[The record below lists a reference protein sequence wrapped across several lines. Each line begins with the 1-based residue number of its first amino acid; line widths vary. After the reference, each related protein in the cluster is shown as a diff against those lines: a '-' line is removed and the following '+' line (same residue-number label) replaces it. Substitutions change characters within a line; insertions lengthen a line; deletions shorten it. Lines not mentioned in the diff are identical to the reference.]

1 VVLAAL
7 AALAWHFNMPPRHS
21 ALDPIPDVL
30 RAVVAGVLVFGICG
44 FGLVRL
50 LLPAPLRRHEPLW
63 VLPTGACATGLGLTI
78 LGFAAVP
85 FSVSLPVLLVSGVG
99 LGVVAVRRRGGVH
112 IELPALGWPV
122 YLALAVL
129 FVALVPLVFIQH
141 YAAPVGEGS
150 DAHVATGVAQLL
162 KHAYPTGTNISQP
175 INQMQPTWQSKYP
188 IYYAY
193 AAVSGVSGLATWQV
207 LSILAALLLALT
219 ALGFF
224 LVAREVFGAQAGVAL
239 VAMGLA
245 ALDREALQ
253 TILHPYFNQTWGFF
267 ALPFTL
273 VTGWWAVQP
282 GLSRSDRTGTIALLV
297 IFALVLV
304 LAYPLAAPI
313 PAVPL
318 IVFAFEERRRRVRE
332 GRRVLRLGDLYRG
345 RRSLLWLIPAAALLA
360 VPVAGAV
367 YKAGSAVNVLLPGH
381 SLADWG
387 GDMRTFIPWNWFF
400 SLPGSAVGWVLL
412 VGVLGLAAWGLAR
425 QRRSLALGLGGLL
438 TLALL
443 LALYFRHRQTGY
455 YFEFKLLA
463 FVGPLTLLIAA
474 VGAARLRRVRV
485 GVLGALSVL
494 VAGSAVA
501 QIRQTGYQ
509 LPRTII
515 QLADWA
521 HSLPRGAS
529 IRLDIW
535 PPLQLWGAYFLA
547 SRPVCS
553 EHPLVNTDYPH
564 VAFSVKADYILTTWS
579 APVPA
584 DAVGPP
590 VRANDQFR
598 LFREK
603 ASVPGPS
610 YCTTRR
616 FDRLYSGPGHEYR

>member
-1 VVLAAL
+1 
-7 AALAWHFNMPPRHS
+7 M
-21 ALDPIPDVL
+21 PDVL
-30 RAVVAGVLVFGICG
+30 RAVGASVVVFGICG

-50 LLPAPLRRHEPLW
+50 LLPTALRRYEPLW
-63 VLPTGACATGLGLTI
+63 VLPTGACAAGLGLTI

-85 FSVSLPVLLVSGVG
+85 FPASLALILVAGVA
-99 LGVVAVRRRGGVH
+99 LGWLALRRRGRPR
-112 IELPALGWPV
+112 IELPTLGWPV
-122 YLALAVL
+122 YLAVAVL
-129 FVALVPLVFIQH
+129 FVALVPLVLIQH

-150 DAHVATGVAQLL
+150 DAHVATGVAQFLQ
-162 KHAYPTGTNISQP
+162 HAYPTSTDISQP
-175 INQMQPTWQSKYP
+175 VNQMQPTWQSKYP

-193 AAVSGVSGLATWQV
+193 AAVSGISGLATWQV

-219 ALGFF
+219 AVGFF
-224 LVAREVFGAQAGVAL
+224 LVAREVLRAPTAVAL

-253 TILHPYFNQTWGFF
+253 TVLHPYFNQTWGFF
-267 ALPFTL
+267 AMPFTL

-282 GLSRSDRTGTIALLV
+282 GLSRSDRTGTIALLA
-297 IFALVLV
+297 IFALILV

-318 IVFAFEERRRRVRE
+318 IVFAFEERRRRAKE
-332 GRRVLRLGDLYRG
+332 GRRVFRVRDLYRG
-345 RRSLLWLIPAAALLA
+345 RRSLLWLIPVAALLA
-360 VPVAGAV
+360 VPVAGAF
-367 YKAGSAVNVLLPGH
+367 YKAGTAVKVLLPGH

-387 GDMRTFIPWNWFF
+387 GDMRAFIPWNWFF
-400 SLPGSAVGWVLL
+400 SLPASAVGWVLL
-412 VGVLGLAAWGLAR
+412 VGVLALAAWGLVA
-425 QRRSLALGLGGLL
+425 QRRSLSLGLGGLL
-438 TLALL
+438 ALALL
-443 LALYFRHRQTGY
+443 AALYFRHRQTGY

-474 VGAARLRRVRV
+474 VGAARLRRL
-485 GVLGALSVL
+485 GVVALATLSVL

-521 HSLPRGAS
+521 HALPPNAS

-535 PPLQLWGAYFLA
+535 PPLQLWGAYFLS

-553 EHPLVNTDYPH
+553 EHPLLATDYPH
-564 VAFSVKADYILTTWS
+564 VALSIKADYILTTWS
-579 APVPA
+579 QPVPA
-584 DAVGPP
+584 DAVGHP
-590 VRANDQFR
+590 VKANNQFR
-598 LFREK
+598 LFRQR

-616 FDRLYSGPGHEYR
+616 YDRLYSGAGHRYR

>member
-1 VVLAAL
+1 VVVAL
-7 AALAWHFNMPPRHS
+7 AALAWHFNIPPRHGVLD
-21 ALDPIPDVL
+21 ALPDVL
-30 RAVVAGVLVFGICG
+30 RAVAASIVVFGICG

-50 LLPAPLRRHEPLW
+50 LLPAPLRRYEPLW
-63 VLPTGACATGLGLTI
+63 VLPTGACAAGLGLTI

-85 FSVSLPVLLVSGVG
+85 FPVSLAVLLVAGAALG
-99 LGVVAVRRRGGVH
+99 LLAVRRHGWAR

-122 YLALAVL
+122 YLAVAVL

-150 DAHVATGVAQLL
+150 DAHVAAGVAQFL

-219 ALGFF
+219 AVGFF
-224 LVAREVFGAQAGVAL
+224 LVAREVFRAAPGVAL

-253 TILHPYFNQTWGFF
+253 TVLHPYFNQTWGFF

-282 GLSRSDRTGTIALLV
+282 GLTRPERQRTAVLLV

-318 IVFAFEERRRRVRE
+318 IVFAYDERRRRARA
-332 GRRVLRLGDLYRG
+332 GRRVFRIGDLYRG
-345 RRSLLWLIPAAALLA
+345 RRSLLWIIPVCALLA
-360 VPVAGAV
+360 VPVAGAF
-367 YKAGSAVNVLLPGH
+367 YKAGSAVRVLLPGH

-387 GDMRTFIPWNWFF
+387 GDMRRFIPWNWFF

-412 VGVLGLAAWGLAR
+412 AGILALAAWGLAR

-474 VGAARLRRVRV
+474 IGAARVRRV
-485 GVLGALSVL
+485 GVAILAVLSVL
-494 VAGSAVA
+494 TAGSAVA
-501 QIRQTGYQ
+501 QIKQTGYQ
-509 LPRTII
+509 LPRTTI

-521 HSLPRGAS
+521 RTLPPGAS

-535 PPLQLWGAYFLA
+535 PPLQLWVAYFL
-547 SRPVCS
+547 SPRPVCS

-579 APVPA
+579 EPVPA
-584 DAVGPP
+584 DAVGHP
-590 VRANDQFR
+590 VQANSQYR
-598 LFREK
+598 LFRQRP
-603 ASVPGPS
+603 SVPGPS

-616 FDRLYSGPGHEYR
+616 YDRLYTGAGHEYR

>member
-1 VVLAAL
+1 VLVAL
-7 AALAWHFNMPPRHS
+7 AALAWHFNTPPRHS
-21 ALDPIPDVL
+21 ALDAVPDVL
-30 RAVVAGVLVFGICG
+30 RAVAASIVVFGLCG

-50 LLPAPLRRHEPLW
+50 LLPVPLRRYEALW
-63 VLPTGACATGLGLTI
+63 ILPTGACVAGLGLTI
-78 LGFAAVP
+78 LGFAAIP
-85 FSVSLPVLLVSGVG
+85 FPVSLALILVAGAALGLL
-99 LGVVAVRRRGGVH
+99 AVRRRGWPR
-112 IELPALGWPV
+112 IEPAALGWPV
-122 YLALAVL
+122 YLAVAVL
-129 FVALVPLVFIQH
+129 FVALVPLVLIQH

-150 DAHVATGVAQLL
+150 DAHVAAGVAQFL
-162 KHAYPTGTNISQP
+162 KHAYPTSTDISQP

-193 AAVSGVSGLATWQV
+193 AAVSGISGLATWQV

-219 ALGFF
+219 AVGFF
-224 LVAREVFGAQAGVAL
+224 LVAREVFRAQAGVAV

-253 TILHPYFNQTWGFF
+253 TVLHPYFNQTWGFF

-282 GLSRSDRTGTIALLV
+282 GLTRPDRQRTIGLLV
-297 IFALVLV
+297 VFALVLV

-318 IVFAFEERRRRVRE
+318 IVFAYEERRRRARE
-332 GRRVLRLGDLYRG
+332 GRRVFRIADLYRG
-345 RRSLLWLIPAAALLA
+345 RRSLLWLVPAGGLLA
-360 VPVAGAV
+360 VPVAGAF

-387 GDMRTFIPWNWFF
+387 GDMRTYTPWNWFF

-412 VGVLGLAAWGLAR
+412 VGVLGVAAWGLAR
-425 QRRSLALGLGGLL
+425 QRRSLSLGLGGLL

-443 LALYFRHRQTGY
+443 VALYFRHRQTGY

-474 VGAARLRRVRV
+474 VGAARLRRV
-485 GVLGALSVL
+485 GVAILAALSIL

-501 QIRQTGYQ
+501 QIKQTGYQ
-509 LPRTII
+509 LPKTTI

-521 HSLPRGAS
+521 RALPRGAS

-535 PPLQLWGAYFLA
+535 RPLQLWGAYFLSA
-547 SRPVCS
+547 RPVCS

-579 APVPA
+579 NPVPA
-584 DAVGPP
+584 DAVGRP
-590 VRANDQFR
+590 VRANDKYR
-598 LFREK
+598 LFRQRP
-603 ASVPGPS
+603 SVPGPS

-616 FDRLYSGPGHEYR
+616 FDRLYTGAGHSFR

>member
-1 VVLAAL
+1 MIVAL
-7 AALAWHFNMPPRHS
+7 AALAWHFNLPPRHS
-21 ALDPIPDVL
+21 ALDPVPDVL
-30 RAVVAGVLVFGICG
+30 RAVAASIAVFGICG

-50 LLPAPLRRHEPLW
+50 LLPAPLRRYEPLW
-63 VLPTGACATGLGLTI
+63 VLPTGACAAGLGLTV
-78 LGFAAVP
+78 LGFAAIP
-85 FSVSLPVLLVSGVG
+85 FAVSLPLILVAGVA
-99 LGVVAVRRRGGVH
+99 LGWLAVRRRGWPR

-122 YLALAVL
+122 YLAVAML
-129 FVALVPLVFIQH
+129 FVALVPLVLIQH

-150 DAHVATGVAQLL
+150 DAHVAAGVAQFLT
-162 KHAYPTGTNISQP
+162 HSYPTGTDVSQP

-193 AAVSGVSGLATWQV
+193 AAISGISGLATWQV
-207 LSILAALLLALT
+207 LSILAAFLLALT
-219 ALGFF
+219 AVGFF
-224 LVAREVFGAQAGVAL
+224 LVAREVFLAQAGVAL

-273 VTGWWAVQP
+273 VTGWWAVHP
-282 GLSRSDRTGTIALLV
+282 GLTRPDRQRTIALLV

-318 IVFAFEERRRRVRE
+318 IVFAYDERRRRVQE
-332 GRRVLRLGDLYRG
+332 GRRVFRFADLYRG
-345 RRSLLWLIPAAALLA
+345 RRSLLWLVPAAALLA
-360 VPVAGAV
+360 VPVAGAF

-438 TLALL
+438 ILALL
-443 LALYFRHRQTGY
+443 LALYFRHRQSGY

-474 VGAARLRRVRV
+474 VGAARLRRV
-485 GVLGALSVL
+485 GVAVLAALSVL

-521 HSLPRGAS
+521 RSLPAGAS

-553 EHPLVNTDYPH
+553 EHPLINTDYPH
-564 VAFSVKADYILTTWS
+564 VAFSVKSDYILTTWS
-579 APVPA
+579 QPVPA
-584 DAVGPP
+584 DATGPP

-598 LFREK
+598 LFRQK
-603 ASVPGPS
+603 ASVPGPT

-616 FDRLYSGPGHEYR
+616 YDRLYTGAGHEYR